1 MGYSVTNMVLPPLAK
16 SPGASVTTVAA
27 GQEKQT
33 DHHHDS
39 STPLLPAI
47 VDTRSGGQHVYRR
60 LALAGTGEKPDR
72 ARISVWCSER
82 GVFDFCLGMWLWH
95 WANKNVGGGG
105 GGGSGF
111 WAFRLGNSCVG
122 IGSNKRCVSALAL
135 GTGGGLKCTQKTA
148 ESTSAKTGTAW
159 LGPTTLG
166 SKPARQTRPP
176 KLRGPLK
183 VL

>member
-95 WANKNVGGGG
+95 WANKNVEGGGG
-105 GGGSGF
+105 GVGILGFPAREFLCRNRVEQKVCFGSGTRYRWRSEMHPEDCRKYF
-111 WAFRLGNSCVG
+111 HKNRNSVAWPHDPRLKTCS
-122 IGSNKRCVSALAL
+122 SNPS
-135 GTGGGLKCTQKTA
+135 
-148 ESTSAKTGTAW
+148 
-159 LGPTTLG
+159 P
-166 SKPARQTRPP
+166 
-176 KLRGPLK
+176 
-183 VL
+183 

>member
-1 MGYSVTNMVLPPLAK
+1 MVKEVLVTRKGFLGYSVTNMVLPPLAK

-82 GVFDFCLGMWLWH
+82 GVLDFLSRDVALALG
-95 WANKNVGGGG
+95 KQKCGR

-148 ESTSAKTGTAW
+148 ESTSTQNRNSVALA
-159 LGPTTLG
+159 P
-166 SKPARQTRPP
+166 RP
-176 KLRGPLK
+176 
-183 VL
+183 